1 MRTSTASAATFP
13 ASFLAQIQL
22 LYIVP
27 VLFRMQITCVSFVG
41 DIWGFFLSIIL
52 TVFLS
57 GLKMSKKLYDIVS
70 KVFNVN
76 LDRINDDSSPENLEE
91 WDSFNFYVLLD
102 EIENEFD
109 VKFDLDE
116 TLEIKKIGDVKK
128 LFVKYGIRCE

>member
-1 MRTSTASAATFP
+1 
-13 ASFLAQIQL
+13 
-22 LYIVP
+22 
-27 VLFRMQITCVSFVG
+27 
-41 DIWGFFLSIIL
+41 
-52 TVFLS
+52 
-57 GLKMSKKLYDIVS
+57 MSKKLYDIVS

-109 VKFDLDE
+109 IKFDLDE

>member
-1 MRTSTASAATFP
+1 
-13 ASFLAQIQL
+13 
-22 LYIVP
+22 
-27 VLFRMQITCVSFVG
+27 
-41 DIWGFFLSIIL
+41 
-52 TVFLS
+52 
-57 GLKMSKKLYDIVS
+57 MSKKLYDIVS

-109 VKFDLDE
+109 IKFDLDE
-116 TLEIKKIGDVKK
+116 TLEIKKIGDIKK

>member
-1 MRTSTASAATFP
+1 
-13 ASFLAQIQL
+13 
-22 LYIVP
+22 
-27 VLFRMQITCVSFVG
+27 
-41 DIWGFFLSIIL
+41 
-52 TVFLS
+52 
-57 GLKMSKKLYDIVS
+57 MSKKLYDIVS
-70 KVFNVN
+70 KVFNVD

-116 TLEIKKIGDVKK
+116 TLEIKKIGDIKK